1 MTKRYLI
8 LICAP
13 IALLFA
19 GAVGVGATGDD
30 SNPPSTDTAQV
41 AAVEAEAREALGVLD
56 QGRGPGDALP
66 DDVVSQ
72 MTGRP
77 SFGMNPA
84 LSRRA
89 IGNVTNSVY
98 VIPARGHVC
107 VSLTDG
113 DGATVICPTTD
124 EVAAGKAQPAT
135 VSLASGGVAIFGLV
149 PDGVDSVSVHTGADD
164 SAEVVVDDNTYYTV
178 VPSGTQLRKVSYA
191 GPSGPLAFDI
201 YDPVRAME
209 ATQQ

>member
-41 AAVEAEAREALGVLD
+41 AAVEEDAREALGVLD
-56 QGRGPGDALP
+56 QSRGPGDALP
-66 DDVVSQ
+66 EDVASQ
-72 MTGRP
+72 MKERQ
-77 SFGMNPA
+77 SFGMNPSLA
-84 LSRRA
+84 RRA

-124 EVAAGKAQPAT
+124 EVAAGNAHPAT
-135 VSLASGGVAIFGLV
+135 VALAGGGIAIYGVV
-149 PDGVDSVSVHTGADD
+149 PDGVGSVLVHTGADD
-164 SAEVVVDDNTYYTV
+164 SAEVAVDGNTYYTV

-191 GPSGPLAFDI
+191 GPSGPVAFDI
-201 YDPVRAME
+201 HDPLRAME
-209 ATQQ
+209 ATQP